1 MSREQ
6 YWVQLKFSSP
16 VPIYAQLV
24 DEIRRLIGRGR
35 YKPGDK
41 LPSVREL
48 AIRLGINPNTVAK
61 AYDQLVSD
69 GIARVQ
75 KGIGIFVETP
85 RPPETRQRAELSE
98 RLARIVSDAAAM
110 GLSQADLHRLFLREA
125 RRAYGS

>member
-1 MSREQ
+1 MNREH
-6 YWVQLKFSSP
+6 YLVQLKFSSP

-24 DEIRRLIGRGR
+24 DEIRRLISRGF

-61 AYDQLVSD
+61 AYEQLVAD

-85 RPPETRQRAELSE
+85 RSPASRQREELSE
-98 RLARIVSDAAAM
+98 RLSRIISDAVAM
-110 GLSQADLHRLFLREA
+110 GLPQQDLHRLFLRAA
-125 RRAYGS
+125 RDAYGP